1 MFFSDIIAFELE
13 DIFIL
18 YIMTVY
24 PLQWLHFHTKKS
36 NTAKIVPGHYAINS
50 WH

>member
-1 MFFSDIIAFELE
+1 MFFSNIISFELE

-24 PLQWLHFHTKKS
+24 PLQWLHFHTKKVKYS
-36 NTAKIVPGHYAINS
+36 
-50 WH
+50 